1 MGAGTHASETAC
13 AWRAR
18 VDVRVRARASACVD
32 MLAVGCASLG
42 LPLAVDTVCNR
53 TSSRLFWVHVQFHF
67 QMTQH
72 SL

>member
-42 LPLAVDTVCNR
+42 LPLRSTRYVTVR
-53 TSSRLFWVHVQFHF
+53 ALGFFWVHVQF
-67 QMTQH
+67 
-72 SL
+72 SLSDDSA

>member
-1 MGAGTHASETAC
+1 MGAGTYASETAC

-42 LPLAVDTVCNR
+42 LPLRSTRYVTVRVLGFFGYMCSFTFR
-53 TSSRLFWVHVQFHF
+53 
-67 QMTQH
+67 
-72 SL
+72 